1 MKRSF
6 VVLISLLSD
15 GLFPLII
22 QAFQKAKL
30 AQFSI
35 WPIIL
40 ILLVTAVLMSSDKSW
55 LKEDHYHM
63 EN

>member
-1 MKRSF
+1 MKRFF

-22 QAFQKAKL
+22 QASQKAKL

-40 ILLVTAVLMSSDKSW
+40 MLLVTAVLMSSDKSW
-55 LKEDHYHM
+55 LKQDHYHM

>member
-15 GLFPLII
+15 GLFPLIT
-22 QAFQKAKL
+22 QASQKAKL
-30 AQFSI
+30 ARFSI
-35 WPIIL
+35 WPIIRL
-40 ILLVTAVLMSSDKSW
+40 LLVTAVLMSSHKSW
-55 LKEDHYHM
+55 LKQDHYHV

>member
-22 QAFQKAKL
+22 QASQKAKL
-30 AQFSI
+30 AQVSI

-40 ILLVTAVLMSSDKSW
+40 MLLVTAVLMSSDKSW
-55 LKEDHYHM
+55 LKQDHYHM

>member
-1 MKRSF
+1 MKRFF

-22 QAFQKAKL
+22 QASQKAKL
-30 AQFSI
+30 AQCSI

-40 ILLVTAVLMSSDKSW
+40 MLLVTAVLMSSDKSW
-55 LKEDHYHM
+55 LKQDHYHM